1 MSYQQRDRRQGSL
14 PFDCHYIDHQLTR
27 ALTLPHEVPPSSE
40 VGAERYCAAPRVRG
54 EKHRSGRECDSQAL
68 VSKLQLVGSE
78 ARAAACMVC
87 SGTLLIFT
95 SLIDSHTMPRP
106 KVKPENRKRS
116 ICACIPCKT
125 SKIRCDAADP
135 CGPCSKRERAGS
147 CVYPAN
153 NRSTGARKR
162 RRLSTASGPVETD
175 DSLPNAPL
183 LGQDSDADGQRAR
196 RDEAVEGGM
205 SNSSEAS
212 ESDEPV
218 SCQTEGRM
226 LFNSKGEKCTC
237 RWFLY

>member
-1 MSYQQRDRRQGSL
+1 
-14 PFDCHYIDHQLTR
+14 
-27 ALTLPHEVPPSSE
+27 
-40 VGAERYCAAPRVRG
+40 
-54 EKHRSGRECDSQAL
+54 
-68 VSKLQLVGSE
+68 
-78 ARAAACMVC
+78 
-87 SGTLLIFT
+87 
-95 SLIDSHTMPRP
+95 MPRP

-153 NRSTGARKR
+153 NRSTGPRKR

-175 DSLPNAPL
+175 DSLPNASL
-183 LGQDSDADGQRAR
+183 LSQDNDADGQRAR

-205 SNSSEAS
+205 SNSSDAS

-237 RWFLY
+237 RWFLYRLAMLTINSIRWGECFAVISAVSSQLCPSIDGAVFLYRASMER